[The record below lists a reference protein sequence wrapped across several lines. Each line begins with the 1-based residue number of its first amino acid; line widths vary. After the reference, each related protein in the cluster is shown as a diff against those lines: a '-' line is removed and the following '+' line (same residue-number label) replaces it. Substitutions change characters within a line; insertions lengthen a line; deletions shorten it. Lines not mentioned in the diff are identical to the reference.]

1 MKSLFLKEIQS
12 FFSSLTGYLIIVV
25 YLLANS
31 LMLWVIPGNFNLFD
45 NGYASLE
52 PLFVLSPWLF
62 LFLVSA
68 VTMKSIAEEKRM
80 GTLEILLTKPLT
92 EFQIVA
98 SKYMASISLVIL
110 AIIPS
115 LVFYISIYQMG
126 NPQGNIDMGGTLG
139 SYIGLFFLA
148 SIYTAIGLFA
158 STLTDNQIVA
168 FIVSIL
174 FSLFM
179 YLGFDTIATMLPDA
193 LQWISSLGINEH
205 YKSMSRGI
213 LDTRDIV
220 YFLGVDAIF
229 IYLAQF
235 ILQTRKW

>member
-92 EFQIVA
+92 EFQIVV
-98 SKYMASISLVIL
+98 SKYLASICLVML
-110 AIIPS
+110 AILPS
-115 LVFYISIYQMG
+115 LVFYFSIYQMG

-148 SIYTAIGLFA
+148 SVYTAIGLFA

-168 FIVSIL
+168 FIVTMI

-179 YLGFDTIATMLPDA
+179 YLGFDTIASMLPDA
-193 LQWISSLGINEH
+193 FQWISSLGIDEH

-220 YFLGVDAIF
+220 YFVGIDIIF

-235 ILQTRKW
+235 MLQTRKW